1 MAKQVQP
8 TADASNPA
16 IPTAF
21 QRLIARMDL
30 EATMDSEEG
39 RFSGDDLNQ
48 ILEAETEEEMWEA
61 DERGPLNTK
70 HLAGCELD
78 LLDVKVKYS
87 RGDND
92 MATPFITAE
101 GRKMYLLVTAV
112 RLSDAGEKK
121 HLNLPG
127 IGEQFQFNTSA
138 RFIVAK
144 LIWLVDHGK
153 IDYDT
158 GAHTECVIIAT
169 DLGSG
174 NAVNKIKPLPKR
186 AYKQE
191 PAF

>member
-1 MAKQVQP
+1 MASKAQP
-8 TADASNPA
+8 GSEVVNPA
-16 IPTAF
+16 MPTAF

-78 LLDVKVKYS
+78 LLDVQVKYS
-87 RGDND
+87 RGENE

-101 GRKMYLLVTAV
+101 GRKMYLLVTAA
-112 RLSDAGEKK
+112 RLSNAGEKQYLK
-121 HLNLPG
+121 LPEVG
-127 IGEQFQFNTSA
+127 QQFEFNTSA
-138 RFIVAK
+138 RFVVAK

-153 IDYDT
+153 IYYET
-158 GAHTECVIIAT
+158 GAHTECVVVAT
-169 DLGSG
+169 DLGG
-174 NAVNKIKPLPKR
+174 GQAVNKLKPLPKR
-186 AYKQE
+186 AYKHSAE
-191 PAF
+191 

>member
-1 MAKQVQP
+1 MASKAQP
-8 TADASNPA
+8 GSEVANPA
-16 IPTAF
+16 MPTAF

-78 LLDVKVKYS
+78 LLDVQVKYS
-87 RGDND
+87 RGENE

-101 GRKMYLLVTAV
+101 GRKMYLLVTAA
-112 RLSDAGEKK
+112 RLSNAGEKQYLK
-121 HLNLPG
+121 LPEVG
-127 IGEQFQFNTSA
+127 QQFEFNTSA
-138 RFIVAK
+138 RFVVAK

-153 IDYDT
+153 IDYET
-158 GAHTECVIIAT
+158 GAHTECVVVAT
-169 DLGSG
+169 DLGG
-174 NAVNKIKPLPKR
+174 GQAVNKLKPLPKR
-186 AYKQE
+186 AYKHTAE
-191 PAF
+191 